1 MAGPRGTPFH
11 WFFLGD
17 AILIGADVL
26 QRNQVLSDVRFLVTH
41 EAGFGEI
48 FQYVKAALAVVMLTT
63 LAIRRRSVSALMWA
77 VLLTIALLDDSLSIH
92 ERAGD
97 HLAAFAGLRQVG
109 ALRANQVGE
118 LAFFAGLGLLCA
130 IVVAVGWYWGDAED
144 HRFSRTLL
152 VWFGALGFCAVVLD
166 AVASLARGS
175 RVAGAFG
182 VLEDGGEMIV
192 MTFLLIGVWRGLRR
206 ALEPGSPGTA

>member
-1 MAGPRGTPFH
+1 MAAPRRTPFH

-26 QRNQVLSDVRFLVTH
+26 QRNGVLSDVRFLVTH

-48 FQYVKAALAVVMLTT
+48 FQYVKAALAVVMLAT

-77 VLLTIALLDDSLSIH
+77 ILLTIVLLDDSLSIH
-92 ERAGD
+92 ERAGV
-97 HLAAFAGLRQVG
+97 HLAAVAGLPHAG

-118 LAFFAGLGLLCA
+118 LICFAGLGLLCA
-130 IVVAVGWYWGDAED
+130 IAVAVGWYRGDPED
-144 HRFSRTLL
+144 RRFSRTLL

-175 RVAGAFG
+175 AVAGAFG

-192 MTFLLIGVWRGLRR
+192 LTFLLIAVWRGLRP
-206 ALEPGSPGTA
+206 AVVFGSPGTP